1 VREALK
7 ILFFPFAQSNPYQQ
21 QLSRCLQSRGDEV
34 DYLLPEQSP
43 WGLFQYLC
51 GRKRV
56 DILHLHWTHPYLL
69 GGSLPTCF
77 LKALRFF
84 IFLVLAKAVQV
95 KLVWTIHNLGSHE
108 KQHPRFERFCH
119 RQLVA
124 LCDKIIVHS
133 QYAQKKVM
141 AEYRI
146 VSQNHSIHVIPHG
159 NYIDIYPNT
168 FSRENA
174 RRELGILHDQQ
185 VFLYFGQIRSYKGIP
200 ELLEAFS
207 QLNAPRAF
215 LMIAGRPYDVDLCD
229 RLNDMI
235 KGKENVRASL
245 EFVPDERIQVYMN
258 AADAIVL
265 PFQDIFTSGSLLLAM
280 SFGKA
285 IILPA
290 LDSLDELIDDLG
302 FLSYSPADQEG
313 LRCTMQ
319 EALSKDLLS
328 MGGHNLEK
336 AQTFDWQRI
345 GEMTRNV
352 YLEAVLAPK
361 KSVMC

>member
-1 VREALK
+1 MREALK
-7 ILFFPFAQSNPYQQ
+7 ILFFPFAQSNPYQE
-21 QLSRCLQSRGDEV
+21 QLIRCLQFRGDEV
-34 DYLLPEQSP
+34 DYLLSEQSP
-43 WGLFQYLC
+43 WVLFQYLR
-51 GRKRV
+51 GIKRV
-56 DILHLHWTHPYLL
+56 DILHLHWTHAYLL
-69 GGSLPTCF
+69 GGSLPTCL

-84 IFLVLAKAVQV
+84 IFLILAKTVKV

-133 QYAQKKVM
+133 EYAQKKVI

-146 VSQNHSIHVIPHG
+146 VSENHSIHVIPHG

-168 FSRENA
+168 LSREDA
-174 RRELGILHDQQ
+174 RRELGILDDQQ

-200 ELLEAFS
+200 ELLKAFS
-207 QLNAPRAF
+207 QLNAPRAY
-215 LMIAGRPYDVDLCD
+215 LMIVGRPYDEGLRD

-235 KGKENVRASL
+235 KGKENVRAAL

-258 AADAIVL
+258 AADAIVF

-290 LDSLDELIDDLG
+290 LDSLNELIDNSG
-302 FLSYSPADQEG
+302 FLSYPPDDQDG
-313 LRCTMQ
+313 LRSTME
-319 EALSKDLLS
+319 EALSKDLFG
-328 MGGHNLEK
+328 MGEHNLEK
-336 AQTFDWQRI
+336 ARTFDWQGI
-345 GEMTRNV
+345 GDMTRNV
-352 YLEAVLAPK
+352 YLKAVLASK
-361 KSVMC
+361 KSDMC